1 MKHLFSLALLFSFST
16 LIAFADSQEK
26 RDLPTFTSISL
37 GVSATVHLKQ
47 GSPQSVELKGDR
59 DDIEEIETEVSS
71 GRLRIRREGNGWFD
85 WSSSRSVHIYITMKD
100 IDGLSVSG
108 SGKMISETV
117 IKSDELGLSVSGSG
131 DLVLDID
138 VAEVKSSVSGSGDVE
153 LRGKC
158 RYNKLTISGSGEID
172 ALDLLAE
179 IAEIRISGSGDAE
192 VHASKEIEARVSGS
206 GSIRYKGNPDKVN
219 QHSSGSGR
227 IRKY

>member
-1 MKHLFSLALLFSFST
+1 MKHLIILILLLNFSIIRAS
-16 LIAFADSQEK
+16 ADAREK
-26 RDLPTFTSISL
+26 RDVATFTSISL

-47 GSPQSVELKGDR
+47 GSPQSVKLEGDR
-59 DDIEEIETEVSS
+59 DDLEEIETEVSS
-71 GRLRIRREGNGWFD
+71 GKLRIRRKSDNWFN
-85 WSSSRSVHIYITMKD
+85 WSSSGSVHIYITVKD

-108 SGKMISETV
+108 SGKMMSETV
-117 IKSDELGLSVSGSG
+117 IKSEALRLSVSGSG

-138 VAEVKSSVSGSGDVE
+138 AAEVNSSVSGSGDLE

-172 ALDLLAE
+172 ALDLMAE
-179 IAEIRISGSGDAE
+179 VAEIRISGSGDAE
-192 VHASKEIEARVSGS
+192 VHASKEIDARVSGS